1 LDGVSL
7 AKRYYSFNA
16 SKADIVI
23 DKLFIEKEIK
33 DHPKTKAIGTHLNVP
48 QKIIDSVDELYQQF
62 TSCNDPVKAGKRV
75 LLLCKN
81 KGVFIRK
88 CPGTR
93 EYTCCDYTILHV
105 GTFCTMDCSYC
116 ILQVYF
122 HPPILKYFINHDD
135 LEKELKALFKTPGI
149 HRIGTGEFTDSMIW
163 ELYTD
168 LSTFL
173 VPLFSKQNRAVLELK
188 TKTIAVD
195 RLQQLP
201 HRRKTICA
209 WSLNT
214 PKVIATEERATAS
227 LNARLRAA
235 EKCES
240 WGYPLAFHFD
250 PMVIYE
256 GCEDDYIK
264 VVQQI
269 FKSVSP
275 NNIVWISLGTFR
287 FIPSLKTIIQK
298 RFHHSKMIYGE
309 FIPGLDGK
317 MRYFK
322 PLRIKLYQKVV
333 AAIKSLAPNVT
344 IYFCMEDDEVWKK
357 SLGFVPDERGGL
369 AAMLDQSAIDKCHL
383 SP

>member
-1 LDGVSL
+1 MGTKSPSISTPKADIV
-7 AKRYYSFNA
+7 
-16 SKADIVI
+16 ADIVI

-33 DHPKTKAIGTHLNVP
+33 DHPKVDTIRTRFKVP
-48 QKIIDSVDELYQQF
+48 QEIIANTDELYKLI
-62 TSCNDPVKAGKRV
+62 TSCNNPIEKGKRV
-75 LLLCKN
+75 LLLCEN
-81 KGVFIRK
+81 RGAFIRK

-105 GTFCTMDCSYC
+105 GTFCTLDCSYC

-135 LEKELKALFKTPGI
+135 LERELTALFKTSGI

-163 ELYTD
+163 EPYTD
-168 LSTFL
+168 LSSFL
-173 VPLFSKQNRAVLELK
+173 VPLFSKQNRSVLELK

-195 RLQQLP
+195 LLQHLP
-201 HRRKTICA
+201 HHRKTICA

-214 PKVIATEERATAS
+214 PKIIATEERGTAS
-227 LNARLRAA
+227 LKARLKAA

-250 PMVIYE
+250 PMLIYK

-264 VVQQI
+264 VVRQM

-275 NNIVWISLGTFR
+275 DNIVWISLGTFR

-298 RFHHSKMIYGE
+298 RFHHSKIIYGE

-322 PLRIKLYQKVV
+322 PLRIELYQKVV
-333 AAIKSLAPNVT
+333 AAIKALAPDVT
-344 IYFCMEDDEVWKK
+344 VYFCMEDNEVWKK
-357 SLGFVPDERGGL
+357 SLGFLPDERGGL
-369 AAMLDQSAIDKCHL
+369 AAMLDQSAIDKCRL